1 MTQVVTV
8 SAVTAAYAS
17 QPLKASARVSGSS
30 PVEKTMRQLARE
42 TMYEDDGPQ
51 AASDIIGTSAMTLFF
66 LSAGEKG
73 NQPQTYRQHAEEEYL
88 VNNLD
93 ETSAPPRKVEDEI
106 ESAAEDPLPHSDVQ
120 RPMLALPDFADIP

>member
-42 TMYEDDGPQ
+42 TMYEGDRPQ
-51 AASDIIGTSAMTLFF
+51 VASDVIGTSAMSLFF
-66 LSAGEKG
+66 LTAGEKG
-73 NQPQTYRQHAEEEYL
+73 SQPQTYRQHAEEEYL
-88 VNNLD
+88 LNNLD
-93 ETSAPPRKVEDEI
+93 ETSAPPREVKDDTEAVDEALL
-106 ESAAEDPLPHSDVQ
+106 EETDGQ
-120 RPMLALPDFADIP
+120 RPMLALPDFTDVP